1 MTPRD
6 CTDVEVVNITVEQP
20 RAEPEKKARRT
31 SWKLRRQL
39 SVFGHERRAW
49 KERHPCMV
57 ELVGVL
63 LGGLSLGL
71 YFFDVVTDVLLTKTF
86 FQYGHPGW
94 GWMTVTFVAV
104 PYLVAAVG
112 VFNYYLGANSVRWE
126 NDEGAQNRRKRVVFL
141 LFPLW
146 MPACAAMPLVFDVL
160 MPFNFIVGAH
170 LSDSLSNF
178 LVQYEAT
185 RVLAETI
192 LESIPQMLLQIFIFV
207 YCGNDDARHRG
218 WEPDH
223 VPGLNHTAPSPTTS
237 PPGQC
242 GGVTREGQ
250 DALTMSLIASVL
262 SIVYRFAMTWLEMK
276 RMKMTFKEYVVSLM
290 EMGAGLPLRAI
301 VENAATNVK
310 IHEDL
315 IDSELRSLAA
325 VLEKNTSVETVN
337 HEWPLI
343 WAVQEGYA
351 VLVSVFL
358 AKERMDANQVDQ
370 DGRTAL
376 SWAAKKGHADI
387 VTLLLGHAMI
397 DVNQADESGRPALY
411 WAAQKGH
418 VDTVTL
424 LLGHAKIDVN
434 QADKDGMTALS
445 WAFQK
450 GHVDTVMLLLGH
462 AKIDVNQAD
471 KYGTTALS
479 WAIQK
484 GHADIVTLLLGHAKI
499 DVNAQGHFNFT
510 ALHWAVVKNRP
521 AFLIQLLSDDKIDC
535 TLKDNRKYTPL
546 KVAIDSGRDECVKIL
561 MEHGGSEK

>member
-1 MTPRD
+1 MKDSELGLGCGFINGGFCLLSSPHIGSEFGRSEGGAHEPGGLLAVAFLGLHARAKFVVTSVITSIVNCVVRSEKVTKQRRMFGPGTKGRTWLLAVHGNLKLPLAASCAQRWDQQVPKQKRGGRECNERVRRKRGKRGRGRRGNGKGMEREGEGRRRRGNGTLTPRD
-6 CTDVEVVNITVEQP
+6 CTDVEAVNITVEQP
-20 RAEPEKKARRT
+20 RAEAEKKARRT

-39 SVFGHERRAW
+39 SVFGHEHRTW
-49 KERHPCMV
+49 KDRHPCV
-57 ELVGVL
+57 VKTVVVL
-63 LGGLSLGL
+63 LGGLGLGL

-146 MPACAAMPLVFDVL
+146 MPACAAMPLAFDVL

-262 SIVYRFAMTWLEMK
+262 SIVYRFTTTWLEMK
-276 RMKMTFKEYVVSLM
+276 RMK
-290 EMGAGLPLRAI
+290 
-301 VENAATNVK
+301 
-310 IHEDL
+310 
-315 IDSELRSLAA
+315 
-325 VLEKNTSVETVN
+325 
-337 HEWPLI
+337 
-343 WAVQEGYA
+343 
-351 VLVSVFL
+351 
-358 AKERMDANQVDQ
+358 
-370 DGRTAL
+370 
-376 SWAAKKGHADI
+376 
-387 VTLLLGHAMI
+387 
-397 DVNQADESGRPALY
+397 
-411 WAAQKGH
+411 
-418 VDTVTL
+418 
-424 LLGHAKIDVN
+424 
-434 QADKDGMTALS
+434 
-445 WAFQK
+445 
-450 GHVDTVMLLLGH
+450 
-462 AKIDVNQAD
+462 
-471 KYGTTALS
+471 
-479 WAIQK
+479 
-484 GHADIVTLLLGHAKI
+484 
-499 DVNAQGHFNFT
+499 
-510 ALHWAVVKNRP
+510 
-521 AFLIQLLSDDKIDC
+521 
-535 TLKDNRKYTPL
+535 
-546 KVAIDSGRDECVKIL
+546 
-561 MEHGGSEK
+561 

>member
-1 MTPRD
+1 MAALN
-6 CTDVEVVNITVEQP
+6 VTVEQP

-146 MPACAAMPLVFDVL
+146 MPACAAMPLAFDVL

-262 SIVYRFAMTWLEMK
+262 SIVYRFAMTWLEIK
-276 RMKMTFKEYVVSLM
+276 RMKMTFKEYVV
-290 EMGAGLPLRAI
+290 
-301 VENAATNVK
+301 
-310 IHEDL
+310 
-315 IDSELRSLAA
+315 
-325 VLEKNTSVETVN
+325 
-337 HEWPLI
+337 
-343 WAVQEGYA
+343 
-351 VLVSVFL
+351 
-358 AKERMDANQVDQ
+358 
-370 DGRTAL
+370 
-376 SWAAKKGHADI
+376 
-387 VTLLLGHAMI
+387 
-397 DVNQADESGRPALY
+397 
-411 WAAQKGH
+411 
-418 VDTVTL
+418 
-424 LLGHAKIDVN
+424 
-434 QADKDGMTALS
+434 
-445 WAFQK
+445 
-450 GHVDTVMLLLGH
+450 
-462 AKIDVNQAD
+462 
-471 KYGTTALS
+471 
-479 WAIQK
+479 
-484 GHADIVTLLLGHAKI
+484 
-499 DVNAQGHFNFT
+499 
-510 ALHWAVVKNRP
+510 
-521 AFLIQLLSDDKIDC
+521 
-535 TLKDNRKYTPL
+535 
-546 KVAIDSGRDECVKIL
+546 
-561 MEHGGSEK
+561 